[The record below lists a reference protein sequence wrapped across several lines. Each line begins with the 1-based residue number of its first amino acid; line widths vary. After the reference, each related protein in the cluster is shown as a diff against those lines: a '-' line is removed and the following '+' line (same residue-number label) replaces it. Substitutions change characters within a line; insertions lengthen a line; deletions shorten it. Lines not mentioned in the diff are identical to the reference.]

1 MKIYTGTCG
10 GNTKLLDK
18 IKSLDMGMCVS
29 SEVQKFY
36 NEVPIF
42 IDNGAFEAW
51 RRGMP
56 WSKLRFYDLL
66 ERCWK
71 NGINAD
77 FIVCPD
83 IVAGGLKSLEH
94 SMKWADNLQPARLA
108 LAVQDGM
115 TISNVDRNDL
125 SQFTHIFVGGSVE
138 WKWKTAEEWVKYA
151 HSKGLKCHIGRCGT
165 LERLRYA
172 KKIGADSVDS
182 TSWIRNKSWY
192 IVEEFLR
199 PLQINLIEEIEK

>member
-1 MKIYTGTCG
+1 
-10 GNTKLLDK
+10 
-18 IKSLDMGMCVS
+18 
-29 SEVQKFY
+29 
-36 NEVPIF
+36 
-42 IDNGAFEAW
+42 
-51 RRGMP
+51 MP

-115 TISNVDRNDL
+115 TTSNVDRNDL
-125 SQFTHIFVGGSVE
+125 SQFTHIFVGGSLKF
-138 WKWKTAEEWVKYA
+138 KWETAKQWVKYA

-165 LERLRYA
+165 LDRLKYA

-182 TSWIRNKSWY
+182 TSWVRNKSWH
-192 IVEEFLR
+192 IVEEFLK
-199 PLQINLIEEIEK
+199 PSQINLIDEI